1 MPVTPPLPL
10 CARLPEQLSA
20 PSPNTRPGSKPAEP
34 GLCGCRPGKEAE
46 QEAPAAWQPPPL
58 PCRRRRSQPAAT
70 AGSPRSGSACRQHL
84 HGITGGICRVI
95 STALC
100 GELNCHGKIDQW
112 MLFNQERGTEESL
125 SVKTEAKEE
134 S

>member
-1 MPVTPPLPL
+1 MERTSGAGLLAAGPPADSLQGRRAGGVNQAPHRAGEGGGASPL
-10 CARLPEQLSA
+10 GLQSLLNQLFALSD
-20 PSPNTRPGSKPAEP
+20 K
-34 GLCGCRPGKEAE
+34 
-46 QEAPAAWQPPPL
+46 
-58 PCRRRRSQPAAT
+58 
-70 AGSPRSGSACRQHL
+70 HL

>member
-1 MPVTPPLPL
+1 MERTSGAGLLAAGPPADSLQGRRAGGVNQAPHRAGEGGGASPL
-10 CARLPEQLSA
+10 
-20 PSPNTRPGSKPAEP
+20 
-34 GLCGCRPGKEAE
+34 GL
-46 QEAPAAWQPPPL
+46 
-58 PCRRRRSQPAAT
+58 
-70 AGSPRSGSACRQHL
+70 QHL